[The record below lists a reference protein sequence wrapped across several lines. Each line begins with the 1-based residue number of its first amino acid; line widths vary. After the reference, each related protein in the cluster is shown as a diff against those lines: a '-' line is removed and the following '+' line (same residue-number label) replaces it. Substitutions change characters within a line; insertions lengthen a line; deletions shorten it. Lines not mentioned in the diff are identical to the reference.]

1 MSQVSRASV
10 LALMFLPLAV
20 HAAAM
25 RAGVASVDIT
35 PPPGLSMYGY
45 FDRIKEDRLST
56 GTLDPLYARALVLEA
71 GNSRLAL
78 VTLDLGRC
86 FGKASLDR
94 LRSEVRRLAG
104 ISNLLVTASHTHA
117 GPNVLD
123 EYPNDQLPAWEAD
136 ALGKIAHAVEE
147 ASRHVVDV
155 RLGTGYGIAHVGYNR
170 RVLDA
175 DGGVKML
182 WQNPTKIPT
191 FPVDPTVSI
200 LRLDSAD
207 EKPLAILVNYACHPV
222 IFGSDNQ
229 KYSSDYVG
237 VMRRTVEEGFG
248 GRLICFFLQGADGD
262 INPYYASTPL
272 QDGAV
277 KLRDWTGQELG
288 QEVVRAAKAIQTD
301 NLSPSSIGFA
311 EDEMIFKVRWPA
323 EQFRSG
329 LLKEFGPRIFEDHA
343 DLLQDQPVPGTLTL
357 NVATALIGKRIAIAT
372 VPAESFVEFQMTWR
386 NRCPVPD
393 AFFLGY
399 TNGYF
404 DYLPTIQAASEGG
417 YGAADSNTYLE
428 VGTGERLVDHA
439 LWRVYE
445 MMGRLGEMPEDLK
458 DRHPR

>member
-1 MSQVSRASV
+1 MTRIGLTLM
-10 LALMFLPLAV
+10 LALMFLPLA
-20 HAAAM
+20 AQGAGL

-45 FDRIKEDRLST
+45 FDRIKDERLST
-56 GTLDPLYARALVLEA
+56 GTLDPLYARVLVLQA
-71 GNSRLAL
+71 GDARLAL

-94 LRSEVRRLAG
+94 LRSEVRLLAG
-104 ISNLLVTASHTHA
+104 ISDLLVTASHTHA

-123 EYPNDQLPAWEAD
+123 EYPNSRLPAWEAE
-136 ALGKIAHAVEE
+136 ALGKIARAVQE
-147 ASRHVVDV
+147 AARLAVDV
-155 RLGTGYGIAHVGYNR
+155 RLGTGYGSAHVGYNR
-170 RVLDA
+170 RVVGA

-182 WQNPTKIPT
+182 WQNPTRIPT
-191 FPVDPTVSI
+191 SPVDPTVSI
-200 LRLDSAD
+200 LRIDTS
-207 EKPLAILVNYACHPV
+207 EGRPLAILVNYACHPV

-237 VMRRTVEEGFG
+237 VMRRTVEESFG
-248 GRLICFFLQGADGD
+248 GQLTCFFLQGADGD
-262 INPYYASTPL
+262 INPYYAATPL

-277 KLRDWTGQELG
+277 KLRDWTGQELA
-288 QEVVRAAKAIQTD
+288 QEVVHVAKAIHTE
-301 NLSPSSIGFA
+301 NLSPSSISFA

-329 LLKEFGPRIFEDHA
+329 LLKEFGPRVFEDHA
-343 DLLQDQPVPGTLTL
+343 DLLKDQPVPGTLTL
-357 NVATALIGKRIAIAT
+357 KVATALIDKRIAIAT
-372 VPAESFVEFQMTWR
+372 VPGEPFVDFQMTWR
-386 NRCPVPD
+386 NRCPVSD

-417 YGAADSNTYLE
+417 YGAADSNTYLD

-439 LWRVYE
+439 LMRVYE
-445 MMGRLGEMPEDLK
+445 MMGRLVEMPEDLK
-458 DRHPR
+458 KPE